1 MLDVIASNKGGRV
14 RTLDELQDRIKELKF
29 HLKEARA
36 ENQKLREMLIMQ
48 HLIKPIVFQLPKDT
62 ILHDELKQKIKEAE

>member
-1 MLDVIASNKGGRV
+1 MLEVIASNKGGRV

-36 ENQKLREMLIMQ
+36 ENEKLREMLIMQ
-48 HLIKPIVFQLPKDT
+48 HLIKPIVYQLPNGT
-62 ILHDELKQKIKEAE
+62 VLNDELKQKIQEAE

>member
-1 MLDVIASNKGGRV
+1 MKL
-14 RTLDELQDRIKELKF
+14 TEELEYRIKELKF